1 MESTTF
7 TAMAERAGRWWTVR
21 VPQIEGLAVQVRS
34 LDQAEMMA
42 RRHISEALHI
52 PPELVRVELHTEAS
66 MLPAVAQALQAR
78 QAAVRAAEAAAR
90 ATYTAL
96 EALLAD
102 GTTFQEAAIV
112 LGLSPEEIAELIPRV
127 QARGSRPHGMPA
139 SPGLSSNPG
148 GPGGPGGQGSRS
160 GPGGQ
165 GSPGGHSG
173 QGGPG
178 GQGSHGGPGGQGG
191 PGGHSGQGGPGVP
204 AGPGGT
210 GPGSRGGPGPS
221 TGPATGPTG
230 LPQRT
235 RSSGSQPVH
244 P

>member
-7 TAMAERAGRWWTVR
+7 TALAERAGRWWTVR

-42 RRHISEALHI
+42 RRHICEALHI
-52 PPELVRVELHTEAS
+52 PPESVRVDLRTEAS

-78 QAAVRAAEAAAR
+78 QAAARAAEAAAR
-90 ATYTAL
+90 ATLAAL

-102 GTTFQEAAIV
+102 GATFQEAAVV
-112 LGLSPEEIAELIPRV
+112 LGLSPEEIADFASRM
-127 QARGSRPHGMPA
+127 QARGTRPRGA
-139 SPGLSSNPG
+139 PGGPDAPSGPGGLAAPG
-148 GPGGPGGQGSRS
+148 GPGGPGA
-160 GPGGQ
+160 
-165 GSPGGHSG
+165 
-173 QGGPG
+173 
-178 GQGSHGGPGGQGG
+178 
-191 PGGHSGQGGPGVP
+191 P
-204 AGPGGT
+204 AGPR
-210 GPGSRGGPGPS
+210 SRGDA
-221 TGPATGPTG
+221 GPANGPPTGPTG

>member
-7 TAMAERAGRWWTVR
+7 TALAERAGRWWTVR

-52 PPELVRVELHTEAS
+52 PPESVRVDLRTEGS
-66 MLPAVAQALQAR
+66 VLPAVAQALQAR
-78 QAAVRAAEAAAR
+78 QAAMRAAEAAAR
-90 ATYTAL
+90 ATLAGV

-102 GTTFQEAAIV
+102 GATFQEAAIV
-112 LGLSPEEIAELIPRV
+112 LGLSPEEIAEFTGRV
-127 QARGSRPHGMPA
+127 QARGPRPHGTPPPA
-139 SPGLSSNPG
+139 GSPG
-148 GPGGPGGQGSRS
+148 GPGGPGSAGSPSIPGGPRLRGDAGASS
-160 GPGGQ
+160 GP
-165 GSPGGHSG
+165 P
-173 QGGPG
+173 
-178 GQGSHGGPGGQGG
+178 
-191 PGGHSGQGGPGVP
+191 
-204 AGPGGT
+204 
-210 GPGSRGGPGPS
+210 
-221 TGPATGPTG
+221 TGPTG

>member
-7 TAMAERAGRWWTVR
+7 TALAERAGRWWTVR

-52 PPELVRVELHTEAS
+52 PPESVRVDLRTEGS
-66 MLPAVAQALQAR
+66 MLPAVGQALQAR
-78 QAAVRAAEAAAR
+78 QGAMRAVEAAAR
-90 ATYTAL
+90 ATLAGL

-102 GTTFQEAAIV
+102 GATFQEAAIV
-112 LGLSPEEIAELIPRV
+112 LGLSPEEIAEFTSRV
-127 QARGSRPHGMPA
+127 QARGTRPHGA
-139 SPGLSSNPG
+139 SGNPG
-148 GPGGPGGQGSRS
+148 GPGGPGNSGIPPGGPRSRGDTGAGS
-160 GPGGQ
+160 GP
-165 GSPGGHSG
+165 P
-173 QGGPG
+173 
-178 GQGSHGGPGGQGG
+178 
-191 PGGHSGQGGPGVP
+191 
-204 AGPGGT
+204 
-210 GPGSRGGPGPS
+210 
-221 TGPATGPTG
+221 TGPTG